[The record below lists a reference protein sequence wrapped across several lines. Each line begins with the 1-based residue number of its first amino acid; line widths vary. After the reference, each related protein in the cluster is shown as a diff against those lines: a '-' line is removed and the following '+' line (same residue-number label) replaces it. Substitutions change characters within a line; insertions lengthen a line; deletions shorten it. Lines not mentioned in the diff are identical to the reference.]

1 MPQREMWNIKRFYA
15 AAICALILIVAVGVS
30 RTEAQVRTATISGT
44 VEDNSGAVL
53 VGAKIEVK
61 NLGTGITQS
70 VITDAQ
76 GRYGMP
82 DLPVGS
88 YEVRASATGFQTV
101 VRTGITLTVGSQ
113 PVADFTLPTGPT
125 SETVTVIGEAAQ
137 VDTRTATVSSLVTP
151 TQMRELPLN
160 GRNFSALLTLA
171 PGVQTVPQSPAGGGG
186 SATFYGQGTNYSVSG
201 SRPVGQSFLLDNT
214 ELQGFFNH
222 GAGSSVTGNSLGV
235 EAIEEFRVLTN
246 TYSAE
251 FGGTGAV
258 VNAVS
263 RSGKNTLHGSAFEF
277 LRNSV
282 FDAKNYFDNP
292 AADIP
297 SFRRNQFGGS
307 LGGPID
313 KDKLFFF
320 GAYEGL
326 RQGQGQTGRQFVP
339 SAGARQGILPC
350 AALNNTANCTA
361 STPDVNLGVPNPND
375 PNPDK
380 ARVAQI
386 LKLYPLP
393 NASPSPG
400 LPVGSE
406 LIDSL
411 GRRTGIGLF
420 TSVSSEIINEDYV
433 LGRMDYTFSQK
444 DSLFGRYIFDRA
456 FRRIPFPLANIDKWP
471 EVDNTFNQFFTI
483 EERRIFSPKLV
494 NSIRFSFTRTNERAR
509 TDGSAPTL
517 QIIGAGRQDAA
528 INATG
533 PGGPVTPIG
542 ANGATPF
549 FLVQNKF
556 TVGDDLFLNS
566 GSHSLKVGATVTRVQ
581 TNLSAPAFV
590 GGTFTFGTL
599 ENFLNGTPTNML
611 GSAAPSPG
619 FSTARYF
626 REIDFFPYI
635 QDDWKLTPRLTL
647 NLGLR
652 YAFATNAVGAGGT
665 PLNVILDP
673 LTSTGFIQVE
683 HVLASNP
690 NVWNLDPRIGL
701 AWDPFKDHRTS
712 IRAGFGIFHEPV
724 APRTYAPA
732 YYLAPPSGSTI
743 LVNLRLAT
751 GNPALPP
758 LLLSNPYG
766 IGLPPGSVFAAN
778 FTAFAGL
785 DYQTDTS
792 PYVMQYNLTLQRE
805 LPGSFIASVG
815 YVGSSGVHL
824 FSIRDQNLPRTTP
837 GGTGPPGTPSNPF
850 SGTATNSNFGSLNN
864 VAPSS
869 HSTYHSLQANLNRQ
883 FSQGFILGTAYT
895 WSKCIDN
902 GSVSSGLEQGSFP
915 ISYELNQGYDR
926 GRCSFDINQTFR
938 ANAVYSLP
946 FRGNKFV
953 EGWQLSGILSAY
965 GGLPI
970 NVQTGFTFPSRSRLG
985 GIVGDRPNYSGAAG
999 CNPDRVLGD
1008 PNRWF
1013 DPTCYVLQPPGTL
1026 GNVGRHS
1033 ITGPGFFNLD
1043 FAMMKNTKVSE
1054 KLDVQFRAEFFN
1066 ATNHPNFRAPTGPPG
1081 ATLFTG
1087 TAAAPIPN
1095 PNVGRILSTVNSSRQ
1110 IQFGLKFIF

>member
-1 MPQREMWNIKRFYA
+1 MWNIKRFCG
-15 AAICALILIVAVGVS
+15 AAIYVLILIVVVGVS

-44 VEDNSGAVL
+44 VADSSGAVL

-70 VITDAQ
+70 VITDTQ
-76 GRYGMP
+76 GRYSIP

-186 SATFYGQGTNYSVSG
+186 SATFYGQGTNYSISG

-282 FDAKNYFDNP
+282 FDAKNYFDDP
-292 AADIP
+292 VADIP

-361 STPDVNLGVPNPND
+361 STPDRNFGVPNIND

-380 ARVAQI
+380 ARIARI
-386 LKLYPLP
+386 LTLYPLP
-393 NASPSPG
+393 NASPAPG

-406 LIDSL
+406 LIDSQ

-420 TSVSSEIINEDYV
+420 TSVNSEVINEDYV
-433 LGRMDYTFSQK
+433 LGRMDYTISGK
-444 DSLFGRYIFDRA
+444 DSLFGRYIIDSA
-456 FRRIPFPLANIDKWP
+456 YRRIPYPLSQIALWP
-471 EVDNTFNQFFTI
+471 EVDNTKNQFFTI

-494 NSIRFSFTRTNERAR
+494 NSLRFNFARTNERGR
-509 TDGSAPTL
+509 TDGFRDEL
-517 QIIGAGRQDAA
+517 DIIGGGRQNGA
-528 INATG
+528 IFATG
-533 PGGPVTPIG
+533 AQSGVTAIG
-542 ANGATPF
+542 ASGTVPF
-549 FLVQNKF
+549 VLVQNKF
-556 TVGDDLFLNS
+556 TVGDDLYLNA
-566 GSHSLKVGATVTRVQ
+566 GSHSLKFGATVTRVQ
-581 TNLSAPAFV
+581 TNLSAPSYV
-590 GGTFTFGTL
+590 GGNFTFGTL
-599 ENFLNGTPTNML
+599 ENFLNGTPLSML
-611 GSAAPSPG
+611 GMEAPSPS

-635 QDDWKLTPRLTL
+635 QDEWKVTPRLTL

-652 YAFATNAVGAGGT
+652 YAFATNAVAAGAA
-665 PLNVILDP
+665 PLNVIINP
-673 LTSTGFIQVE
+673 LTATGFTQVD
-683 HVLASNP
+683 HVLAKNP
-690 NVWNLDPRIGL
+690 NVRNFDPRIGL
-701 AWDPFKDHRTS
+701 AWDPFNDHKTS

-732 YYLAPPSGSTI
+732 FYLAPPSGSTI

-751 GNPALPP
+751 GNPNLPP

-778 FTAFAGL
+778 YTAFAGL
-785 DYQTDTS
+785 DYTTDTS
-792 PYVMQYNLTLQRE
+792 PYVMQYNLTIQRE
-805 LPGSFIASVG
+805 LPGRFIASAG

-824 FSIRDQNLPRTTP
+824 FSIRDQNLPRLTP
-837 GGTGPPGTPSNPF
+837 GGAGLPGSPTNPF
-850 SGTATNSNFGSLNN
+850 SGTATNPNFGSLNN

-869 HSTYHSLQANLNRQ
+869 HSTYHSLQASLNRQ
-883 FSQGFILGTAYT
+883 FSEGFVLGMSYT
-895 WSKCIDN
+895 WSKCLDN
-902 GSVSSGLEQGSFP
+902 GSVSSGLEQGAFP
-915 ISYELNQGYDR
+915 ITYELRPDYDR
-926 GRCSFDINQTFR
+926 GLCSFDIPQTFS
-938 ANAVYSLP
+938 ANGIYSLP

-953 EGWQLSGILSAY
+953 EGWQLSGILSAF
-965 GGLPI
+965 GGRPI
-970 NVQTGFTFPSRSRLG
+970 NIQTGFTFPSRSGLG
-985 GIVGDRPNYSGAAG
+985 GIVGDRPNYSNAPG

-1013 DPTCYVLQPPGTL
+1013 DPSCYVLQQPGTL
-1026 GNVGRHS
+1026 GNVPRHS
-1033 ITGPGFFNLD
+1033 IRGPNFFNTD
-1043 FAMMKNTKVSE
+1043 FAVLKNTKVSE
-1054 KLDVQFRAEFFN
+1054 KLDIQFRAEFFN
-1066 ATNHPNFRAPTGPPG
+1066 ATNHPNFQAPNSY
-1081 ATLFTG
+1081 TLFTG
-1087 TAAAPIPN
+1087 TAANPAPN
-1095 PNVGRILSTVNSSRQ
+1095 PNVGRILATANSSRQ